1 MGPSSS
7 RSSIDEADDDG
18 DGQIGAC
25 EAPPG
30 GQNRSPSP
38 VVARVKQ
45 EKDREYRWKK
55 DQESGATD
63 KGRYEDEA
71 KVRTHAT
78 FLWRL
83 RRGKESPNEYVKEV
97 ERQSSPSYG
106 EENRDDWFVPWKPR

>member
-1 MGPSSS
+1 MAGAEPIKIAIVGTGNIA
-7 RSSIDEADDDG
+7 RSHARAITAGSAATLVAAG
-18 DGQIGAC
+18 C
-25 EAPPG
+25 SG
-30 GQNRSPSP
+30 G
-38 VVARVKQ
+38 
-45 EKDREYRWKK
+45 
-55 DQESGATD
+55 SGATD